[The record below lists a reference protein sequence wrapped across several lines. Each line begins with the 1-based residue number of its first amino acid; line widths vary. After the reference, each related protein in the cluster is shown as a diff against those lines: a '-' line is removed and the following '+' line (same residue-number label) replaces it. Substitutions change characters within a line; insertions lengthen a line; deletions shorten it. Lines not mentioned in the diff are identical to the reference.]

1 MEVDSYSVPEVIE
14 ALRSVG
20 IPEEVIEYV
29 VPIAGY
35 ESRVDGVP
43 FVRDALDKVSP
54 SWGIFQANIDS
65 MAPGIYKAMKELGVS
80 IPEVSKE
87 QDKVL
92 VSNVA
97 QPGQETLLNF
107 TDNQK
112 AFVADWFAKRASLND
127 NALVFKYILE
137 QKKKDLKTNDD
148 KKAMDVMYVL
158 TTQKFADLEN
168 DDAQALKKDL
178 ENQYVEYVNTPDD
191 IGIPEPEDGFEPGT
205 KVGEL
210 TDEVQEDTEIDMT
223 ARSEGITNQFGTPP
237 QDTREPNP
245 PKEKRKSLVD
255 KGNEAFSNLPVGPI
269 TQKIRDANEKYGRKD
284 SFLKYFDTVT
294 SFRKKDPSTFKERSV
309 AKPTE
314 INFMGTPVTTQEII
328 DLLEP

>member
-1 MEVDSYSVPEVIE
+1 MEQDSYSVPEVIE

-20 IPEEVIEYV
+20 IVEEVIEYV

-65 MAPGIYKAMKELGVS
+65 MAPGIYKAMKELGVI
-80 IPEVSKE
+80 IPEVSDA

-92 VSNVA
+92 ISNVA
-97 QPGQETLLNF
+97 QPGQESLLNF

-112 AFVADWFAKRASLND
+112 VFVADWFAKKANLKD

-148 KKAMDVMYVL
+148 KEAMDVMYVL
-158 TTQKFADLEN
+158 TTKKFMDLDNE
-168 DDAQALKKDL
+168 DAQALKQNL
-178 ENQYVEYVNTPDD
+178 EKEVVEYQNTPSDR
-191 IGIPEPEDGFEPGT
+191 GIPEPEDGFKPGT

-210 TDEVQEDTEIDMT
+210 TDEIQEDTDVDTTTRSMGIPPREVDT
-223 ARSEGITNQFGTPP
+223 KTRSEGITNQFGVPP
-237 QDTREPNP
+237 MFMPEDKLSAELFYKMMSAQIEKQKKYLRQSKV
-245 PKEKRKSLVD
+245 KE
-255 KGNEAFSNLPVGPI
+255 GGAE
-269 TQKIRDANEKYGRKD
+269 
-284 SFLKYFDTVT
+284 
-294 SFRKKDPSTFKERSV
+294 
-309 AKPTE
+309 
-314 INFMGTPVTTQEII
+314 
-328 DLLEP
+328 

>member
-1 MEVDSYSVPEVIE
+1 MEQDSYSVPEVIE

-20 IPEEVIEYV
+20 VQEEVIEYI

-35 ESRVDGVP
+35 ESRVGGVP
-43 FVRDALDKVSP
+43 FVRDALDKISP

-65 MAPGIYKAMKELGVS
+65 MAPGIYQAMKELGVEL
-80 IPEVSKE
+80 PGVTDK
-87 QDKVL
+87 QDKIL
-92 VSNVA
+92 STNKA
-97 QPGQETLLNF
+97 KLSSEKNF
-107 TDNQK
+107 TEEQK
-112 AFVADWFAKRASLND
+112 KFVANWFATEADLNA
-127 NALVFKYILE
+127 NALVFKYTLATKMQDIS
-137 QKKKDLKTNDD
+137 TDD
-148 KKAMDVMYVL
+148 FKKAIDAAYVY

-168 DDAQALKKDL
+168 KDAQALKKDL
-178 ENQYVEYVNTPDD
+178 ENQYSEYVNTPDD
-191 IGIPEPEDGFEPGT
+191 IGIPEPEEGFIPGPIPST
-205 KVGEL
+205 TTTTVPE
-210 TDEVQEDTEIDMT
+210 TTEIDT
-223 ARSEGITNQFGTPP
+223 TTRSSTTNQFGTPP

-255 KGNEAFSNLPVGPI
+255 RGNEAFSNLPVGPI
-269 TQKIRDANEKYGRKD
+269 TQKIRDANQKYGRKD

-314 INFMGTPVTTQEII
+314 FNFMGTPVTTQEII

>member
-158 TTQKFADLEN
+158 TTKKFMDLEN
-168 DDAQALKKDL
+168 EDAQALKVNL
-178 ENQYVEYVNTPDD
+178 ENQVVEYQNTPDD
-191 IGIPEPEDGFEPGT
+191 RGIQEPEDGFEPGPVPST
-205 KVGEL
+205 TVPETSDIDTTTRSMGKPPR
-210 TDEVQEDTEIDMT
+210 EVDTES
-223 ARSEGITNQFGTPP
+223 RSEGITNQFGIPP
-237 QDTREPNP
+237 MFMPEDKLSAELFVKMMGTYLNKMREPLGLTPFEYNQKTQQFVKKMKQNKTR
-245 PKEKRKSLVD
+245 KELK
-255 KGNEAFSNLPVGPI
+255 EAGG
-269 TQKIRDANEKYGRKD
+269 E
-284 SFLKYFDTVT
+284 
-294 SFRKKDPSTFKERSV
+294 
-309 AKPTE
+309 
-314 INFMGTPVTTQEII
+314 
-328 DLLEP
+328 

>member
-158 TTQKFADLEN
+158 TTKKFMDLEN
-168 DDAQALKKDL
+168 EDAQALKVNL
-178 ENQYVEYVNTPDD
+178 ENQVVEYQNTPDD
-191 IGIPEPEDGFEPGT
+191 RGIPEPEDGFEPGT
-205 KVGEL
+205 KVTPTVPEN
-210 TDEVQEDTEIDMT
+210 TEIDTTTRSMGIPPREIDT
-223 ARSEGITNQFGTPP
+223 ESRSEGITNQFGTPP
-237 QDTREPNP
+237 MFMPEDKLSAELFVKMMGTYLNKMREPLGLTPFEYNQKTQQYVRKMKQNKTRQEL
-245 PKEKRKSLVD
+245 KEA
-255 KGNEAFSNLPVGPI
+255 GGE
-269 TQKIRDANEKYGRKD
+269 
-284 SFLKYFDTVT
+284 
-294 SFRKKDPSTFKERSV
+294 
-309 AKPTE
+309 
-314 INFMGTPVTTQEII
+314 
-328 DLLEP
+328 

>member
-1 MEVDSYSVPEVIE
+1 MEQDSYSVPEVIE

-20 IPEEVIEYV
+20 VQEEVIEYI

-35 ESRVDGVP
+35 ESRVGGVP
-43 FVRDALDKVSP
+43 FVRDALDKISP

-65 MAPGIYKAMKELGVS
+65 MAPGIYQAMKELGVEL
-80 IPEVSKE
+80 PGVTDK
-87 QDKVL
+87 QDKIL
-92 VSNVA
+92 STNKA
-97 QPGQETLLNF
+97 KLSSEKNF
-107 TDNQK
+107 TEEQK
-112 AFVADWFAKRASLND
+112 KFVANWFATEADLNA
-127 NALVFKYILE
+127 NALVFKYTLATKMQDE
-137 QKKKDLKTNDD
+137 STDD
-148 KKAMDVMYVL
+148 FKKAIDAAYVL

-178 ENQYVEYVNTPDD
+178 ENQYSEYLNTPDD
-191 IGIPEPEDGFEPGT
+191 RGIPEPEDGFIPGPIPST
-205 KVGEL
+205 TTTTVPE
-210 TDEVQEDTEIDMT
+210 TSEIDT
-223 ARSEGITNQFGTPP
+223 TTRSSTTNQFGTPP

>member
-1 MEVDSYSVPEVIE
+1 MEQESYSVPEVIE

-20 IPEEVIEYV
+20 VQEEVIEYI

-35 ESRVDGVP
+35 ESRVGGVP
-43 FVRDALDKVSP
+43 FVRDALDKISP

-65 MAPGIYKAMKELGVS
+65 MAPGIYQAMKELGVEL
-80 IPEVSKE
+80 PGVTAK
-87 QDKVL
+87 QDKIL
-92 VSNVA
+92 STNKA
-97 QPGQETLLNF
+97 KLSSEKNF
-107 TDNQK
+107 TEEQK
-112 AFVADWFAKRASLND
+112 EFVENWFATEADLNA
-127 NALVFKYILE
+127 NALVFKYTLATKMQDE
-137 QKKKDLKTNDD
+137 STDD
-148 KKAMDVMYVL
+148 FKVAIDAAYVL

-178 ENQYVEYVNTPDD
+178 ENQYSEYLNTPDD
-191 IGIPEPEDGFEPGT
+191 IGIPEPEDNFEPGT

-210 TDEVQEDTEIDMT
+210 TDEVQEDTDIDMT

-245 PKEKRKSLVD
+245 PEEKRKSLVD

-294 SFRKKDPSTFKERSV
+294 SFKKKDPTTFKERSV

>member
-158 TTQKFADLEN
+158 TTKKFMDLEN
-168 DDAQALKKDL
+168 EDAQALKVNL
-178 ENQYVEYVNTPDD
+178 ENQVVEYQNTPDD
-191 IGIPEPEDGFEPGT
+191 RGIPEPEDGFEPGPVPST
-205 KVGEL
+205 TVPETSDIDTTTRSMGKPPR
-210 TDEVQEDTEIDMT
+210 EVDTES
-223 ARSEGITNQFGTPP
+223 RSEGITNQFGIPP
-237 QDTREPNP
+237 MFIPEDKLSAELFVKMMGTYLNKMREPLGLTPFEYNQKTQQYVRKMKQNKTRQEL
-245 PKEKRKSLVD
+245 KEA
-255 KGNEAFSNLPVGPI
+255 GGE
-269 TQKIRDANEKYGRKD
+269 
-284 SFLKYFDTVT
+284 
-294 SFRKKDPSTFKERSV
+294 
-309 AKPTE
+309 
-314 INFMGTPVTTQEII
+314 
-328 DLLEP
+328 

>member
-158 TTQKFADLEN
+158 TTKKFMDLEN
-168 DDAQALKKDL
+168 EDAQALKVNL
-178 ENQYVEYVNTPDD
+178 ENQVVEYQNTPDD
-191 IGIPEPEDGFEPGT
+191 RGIPEPEDGFEPGPVPST
-205 KVGEL
+205 TVPQTSDIDTTTRSMGKPPREI
-210 TDEVQEDTEIDMT
+210 DTES
-223 ARSEGITNQFGTPP
+223 RSEGITNQFGTPP
-237 QDTREPNP
+237 MFMPEDKLSAELFVKMMGTYLNKMREPLGLTPFEYNQKTQQYVRKMKQNKTRQEL
-245 PKEKRKSLVD
+245 KEA
-255 KGNEAFSNLPVGPI
+255 GAE
-269 TQKIRDANEKYGRKD
+269 
-284 SFLKYFDTVT
+284 
-294 SFRKKDPSTFKERSV
+294 
-309 AKPTE
+309 
-314 INFMGTPVTTQEII
+314 
-328 DLLEP
+328 

>member
-1 MEVDSYSVPEVIE
+1 MEQDSYSVPEVIE

-20 IPEEVIEYV
+20 VQEEVIEYI

-35 ESRVDGVP
+35 ESRVGGVP
-43 FVRDALDKVSP
+43 FVRDALDKISP

-65 MAPGIYKAMKELGVS
+65 MAPGIYQAMKELGVEL
-80 IPEVSKE
+80 PGVTDK
-87 QDKVL
+87 QDKIL
-92 VSNVA
+92 STNKA
-97 QPGQETLLNF
+97 KLSSEKNF
-107 TDNQK
+107 TEEQK
-112 AFVADWFAKRASLND
+112 KFVANWFATEADLNA
-127 NALVFKYILE
+127 NALVFKYTLATKMQDIS
-137 QKKKDLKTNDD
+137 TDD
-148 KKAMDVMYVL
+148 FKKAIDAAYVY

-168 DDAQALKKDL
+168 KDAQALKKDL
-178 ENQYVEYVNTPDD
+178 ENQYSEYVNTPDD
-191 IGIPEPEDGFEPGT
+191 IGIPEPEEGFEPGPIPST
-205 KVGEL
+205 TTTTVPE
-210 TDEVQEDTEIDMT
+210 TTEIDT
-223 ARSEGITNQFGTPP
+223 TTRSSTTNQFGTPP

-255 KGNEAFSNLPVGPI
+255 RGNEAFSNLPVGPI

>member
-1 MEVDSYSVPEVIE
+1 MEQDSYSVPEVIE

-20 IPEEVIEYV
+20 VQEEVIEYI

-35 ESRVDGVP
+35 ESRVGGVP
-43 FVRDALDKVSP
+43 FVRDALDKISP

-65 MAPGIYKAMKELGVS
+65 MAPGIYQAMKELGVEL
-80 IPEVSKE
+80 PGVTPK
-87 QDKVL
+87 QDKIL
-92 VSNVA
+92 STNKA
-97 QPGQETLLNF
+97 KLSSEKNF
-107 TDNQK
+107 TEEQK
-112 AFVADWFAKRASLND
+112 KFVANWFATEADLNA
-127 NALVFKYILE
+127 NALVFKYTLATKMQDE
-137 QKKKDLKTNDD
+137 STDD
-148 KKAMDVMYVL
+148 FKVAIDAAYVL

-269 TQKIRDANEKYGRKD
+269 TQKIRDANKKYGRKD

-294 SFRKKDPSTFKERSV
+294 SFKKKDPQTFKERSV

>member
-1 MEVDSYSVPEVIE
+1 MELDSYSVPEVIE

-158 TTQKFADLEN
+158 TTKKFMDLEN
-168 DDAQALKKDL
+168 EDAQALKVNL
-178 ENQYVEYVNTPDD
+178 ENQVVEYQNTPDD
-191 IGIPEPEDGFEPGT
+191 RGIPEPEDGFEPGPIPST
-205 KVGEL
+205 TTTTVPE
-210 TDEVQEDTEIDMT
+210 TSEIDT
-223 ARSEGITNQFGTPP
+223 TTRSSTTNQFGTPP
-237 QDTREPNP
+237 QDIDTTTR
-245 PKEKRKSLVD
+245 S
-255 KGNEAFSNLPVGPI
+255 
-269 TQKIRDANEKYGRKD
+269 
-284 SFLKYFDTVT
+284 
-294 SFRKKDPSTFKERSV
+294 STTNQF
-309 AKPTE
+309 
-314 INFMGTPVTTQEII
+314 GTPPQDFPPSASKFY
-328 DLLEP
+328 DLAISMMEKQVNKQRQLAGLQSIKKAEMNALRNKYPVEEALKILGGR

>member
-148 KKAMDVMYVL
+148 KQAMDVMYVL
-158 TTQKFADLEN
+158 TTKKFMDLEN
-168 DDAQALKKDL
+168 EDAQALKVNL
-178 ENQYVEYVNTPDD
+178 ENQVVEYQNTPDD
-191 IGIPEPEDGFEPGT
+191 RGIPEPEDGFEPGPVPST
-205 KVGEL
+205 TVPETSDIDTTTRSMGKPPREI
-210 TDEVQEDTEIDMT
+210 DTES
-223 ARSEGITNQFGTPP
+223 RSEGITNQFGTPP
-237 QDTREPNP
+237 MFMPEDKLSAELFVKMMGTYLNKMREPLGLTPFEYNQKTQQFVKKMKQNKTR
-245 PKEKRKSLVD
+245 KELK
-255 KGNEAFSNLPVGPI
+255 EAGG
-269 TQKIRDANEKYGRKD
+269 E
-284 SFLKYFDTVT
+284 
-294 SFRKKDPSTFKERSV
+294 
-309 AKPTE
+309 
-314 INFMGTPVTTQEII
+314 
-328 DLLEP
+328 

>member
-148 KKAMDVMYVL
+148 KEAMDVMYVL
-158 TTQKFADLEN
+158 TTKKFMDLDNE
-168 DDAQALKKDL
+168 DAQALKKDL
-178 ENQYVEYVNTPDD
+178 ENQVVEYQNTPDD
-191 IGIPEPEDGFEPGT
+191 IGIPVPEDGFEPGT
-205 KVGEL
+205 KVTPTVPENIEIDTTTRSMGIPPR
-210 TDEVQEDTEIDMT
+210 EVDTES
-223 ARSEGITNQFGTPP
+223 RSEGITNQFGTPP
-237 QDTREPNP
+237 MFMPEDKLSAELFVKMMGTYINKMREPLGLIPFEYNQKTQQYVRKMKQNKTRQEL
-245 PKEKRKSLVD
+245 KEA
-255 KGNEAFSNLPVGPI
+255 GAE
-269 TQKIRDANEKYGRKD
+269 
-284 SFLKYFDTVT
+284 
-294 SFRKKDPSTFKERSV
+294 
-309 AKPTE
+309 
-314 INFMGTPVTTQEII
+314 
-328 DLLEP
+328 

>member
-1 MEVDSYSVPEVIE
+1 MELDSYSVPEVIE

-35 ESRVDGVP
+35 ESRVGGVP
-43 FVRDALDKVSP
+43 FVRDALDKISP

-65 MAPGIYKAMKELGVS
+65 MAPGIYQAMKELGVS

-158 TTQKFADLEN
+158 TTQKFANLEN

-191 IGIPEPEDGFEPGT
+191 IGIPEPEDGFEPGPIPST
-205 KVGEL
+205 TTTTVPE
-210 TDEVQEDTEIDMT
+210 TSEIDT
-223 ARSEGITNQFGTPP
+223 TTRSSTTNQFGTPP

-269 TQKIRDANEKYGRKD
+269 TQKIRDANEKYFKKD

>member
-1 MEVDSYSVPEVIE
+1 MEQDSYSVPEVIE

-20 IPEEVIEYV
+20 VQEEVIEYI

-35 ESRVDGVP
+35 ESRVGGVP
-43 FVRDALDKVSP
+43 FVRDALDKISP

-65 MAPGIYKAMKELGVS
+65 MAPGIYQAMKELGVEL
-80 IPEVSKE
+80 PGVTDK
-87 QDKVL
+87 QDKIL
-92 VSNVA
+92 STNKA
-97 QPGQETLLNF
+97 KLSSEKNF
-107 TDNQK
+107 TEEQK
-112 AFVADWFAKRASLND
+112 KFVANWFATEADLNA
-127 NALVFKYILE
+127 NALVFKYTLATKMQDE
-137 QKKKDLKTNDD
+137 STDD
-148 KKAMDVMYVL
+148 FKKAIDAAYVL

-178 ENQYVEYVNTPDD
+178 ENQYSEYLNTPDD

-255 KGNEAFSNLPVGPI
+255 KGNEALSNLPVGPI

>member
-1 MEVDSYSVPEVIE
+1 MEQDSYSVPEVIE

-20 IPEEVIEYV
+20 VQEEVIEYI

-35 ESRVDGVP
+35 ESRVGGVP
-43 FVRDALDKVSP
+43 FVRDALDKISP

-65 MAPGIYKAMKELGVS
+65 MAPGIYQAMKELGVEL
-80 IPEVSKE
+80 PGVTDK
-87 QDKVL
+87 QDKIL
-92 VSNVA
+92 STNKA
-97 QPGQETLLNF
+97 KLSSEKNF
-107 TDNQK
+107 TEEQK
-112 AFVADWFAKRASLND
+112 KFVANWFATEADLNA
-127 NALVFKYILE
+127 NALVFKYTLATKMQDE
-137 QKKKDLKTNDD
+137 STDD
-148 KKAMDVMYVL
+148 FKKAIDAAYVL

-178 ENQYVEYVNTPDD
+178 ENQYSEYLNTPDD
-191 IGIPEPEDGFEPGT
+191 RGIPEPEEGFEPGPIPST
-205 KVGEL
+205 TTTTVPE
-210 TDEVQEDTEIDMT
+210 TSEIDT
-223 ARSEGITNQFGTPP
+223 TTRSMGTPPREVDTTTRSSATKQFGTPP
-237 QDTREPNP
+237 QDKMSPDF
-245 PKEKRKSLVD
+245 K
-255 KGNEAFSNLPVGPI
+255 
-269 TQKIRDANEKYGRKD
+269 KD

>member
-158 TTQKFADLEN
+158 TTKKFMDLEN
-168 DDAQALKKDL
+168 EDAQALKVNL
-178 ENQYVEYVNTPDD
+178 ENQVVEYQNTPDD
-191 IGIPEPEDGFEPGT
+191 RGIPEPEDGFEPGPVPST
-205 KVGEL
+205 TVPETSDIDTTTRSMGKPPR
-210 TDEVQEDTEIDMT
+210 EVDTES
-223 ARSEGITNQFGTPP
+223 RSEGITNQFGIPP
-237 QDTREPNP
+237 MFMPEDKLSAELFVKMMGTYLNKMREPLGLTPFEYNQKTQQYVRKMKQNKTRQEL
-245 PKEKRKSLVD
+245 KEA
-255 KGNEAFSNLPVGPI
+255 GGE
-269 TQKIRDANEKYGRKD
+269 
-284 SFLKYFDTVT
+284 
-294 SFRKKDPSTFKERSV
+294 
-309 AKPTE
+309 
-314 INFMGTPVTTQEII
+314 
-328 DLLEP
+328 